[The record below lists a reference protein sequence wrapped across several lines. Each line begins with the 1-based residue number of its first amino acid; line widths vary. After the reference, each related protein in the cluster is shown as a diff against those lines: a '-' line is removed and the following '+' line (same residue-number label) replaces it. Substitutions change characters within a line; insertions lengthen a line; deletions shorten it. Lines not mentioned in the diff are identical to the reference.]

1 MFEEWLYADRKIVKF
16 ARLRQEAQIPTKRDE
31 DAGFDVYA
39 CFDGDFI
46 EIKPHGTAIVP
57 TCIASAFSPEYVAV
71 LKERGSTGTKGIK
84 ISAGVIDSGY
94 RGEWMVPITNAN
106 DKTVIIMKSDKKHL
120 YQNIFSDENA
130 IIYPYEKAIAQAL
143 FLPVPKMIV
152 QEITYQDLKKIDSER
167 GAGNLGSSGK

>member
-1 MFEEWLYADRKIVKF
+1 MFKEWLYADRKIVKF
-16 ARLRQEAQIPTKRDE
+16 ARLRQEAQIPTKREE

-46 EIKPHGTAIVP
+46 QIDAHKTAIVP

-71 LKERGSTGTKGIK
+71 LKERSSTGTKGIK

-106 DKTVIIMKSDKKHL
+106 DIPVIIVKSGKMELCRKL
-120 YQNIFSDENA
+120 FNEENS
-130 IIYPYEKAIAQAL
+130 IIYPYEKAIAQVL

-152 QEITYQDLKKIDSER
+152 QEITYKELQGIDSER
-167 GAGNLGSSGK
+167 GTGKLGSSGK

>member
-1 MFEEWLYADRKIVKF
+1 MFKEWLYADRKIVKF
-16 ARLRQEAQIPTKRDE
+16 ARLRQEAQIPTKREE

-46 EIKPHGTAIVP
+46 EIKPHETVIVP
-57 TCIASAFSPEYVAV
+57 SCIASAFSPEYVAV

-106 DKTVIIMKSDKKHL
+106 GKTVVIMKSDKKHL
-120 YQNIFSDENA
+120 YKRLFNEENS

-152 QEITYQDLKKIDSER
+152 QEITYKELQDIDSER
-167 GAGNLGSSGK
+167 GAGKLGSSGK